1 MKPYLYILAVLM
13 VGGGIGYFIGRK
25 SVTLENSLLKGTS
38 SGQDDSQLI
47 RKVLEGQSEAYKL
60 HDALLLFRDCA
71 NSYVEI
77 VGDTGESKGLE
88 RSLISYYQMFVSG
101 HSINFTFRITDLK
114 VSKNSALVKA
124 SYSKTSD
131 LYEQDGIK
139 GLIGEGLWLLSKSNG
154 KWQINAFSWTEE
166 AKR

>member
-13 VGGGIGYFIGRK
+13 VGGAIGYFIGRK
-25 SVTLENSLLKGTS
+25 SVTLENSLLKTATS
-38 SGQDDSQLI
+38 DQNDNQLI
-47 RKVLEGQSEAYKL
+47 REILDRQSEAYKL

-88 RSLISYYQMFVSG
+88 GSLIFYYQVFISG
-101 HSINFTFRITDLK
+101 HSINCKFRITDLTI
-114 VSKNSALVKA
+114 SKNSAVVKA
-124 SYSKTSD
+124 NYSKTSD
-131 LYEQDGIK
+131 LYEQGGIK
-139 GLIGEGLWLLSKSNG
+139 GLTGEGLWLLSKSNG

-166 AKR
+166 MKK

>member
-1 MKPYLYILAVLM
+1 MRPYLYILAVLI

-25 SVTLENSLLKGTS
+25 SVTLENAILKTATS
-38 SGQDDSQLI
+38 DQDDSQLI
-47 RKVLEGQSEAYKL
+47 KKILDGQCQAYKL

-77 VGDTGESKGLE
+77 VGDTGESRGLE
-88 RSLISYYQMFVSG
+88 RSLISYHQMFVSG
-101 HSINFTFRITDLK
+101 HSINFNFRINDLK
-114 VSKNSALVKA
+114 ISKNYAVVKA

-131 LYEQDGIK
+131 LYEQEGIK
-139 GLIGEGLWLLSKSNG
+139 GLTGEGLWLLSKSNG

-166 AKR
+166 MKK